1 MSPVASDK
9 GGSLIDQLPT
19 EQLTH
24 ELQEL
29 AKAAGHRV
37 LQQATGRLGGV
48 AKKLAGTAGETGKAA
63 VEEALKGGGKAGI
76 LKGVAGK
83 VAKGAAGKVAQA
95 GKAVPGKIKEAVTG
109 GGGGGGQAGKT
120 KVTNIV
126 ETIDVGVPRRVA
138 YDQWT
143 RFTEFPDFMKKVE
156 KVEQESDTELSWR
169 AQIFLSHRDWK
180 STIIDQVPDER
191 IVWKS
196 EGAKGYV
203 DGAVTFHELTPDL
216 TRILVVLQYYPQGFV
231 EKVANLWRAQ
241 GRRVRLELKHFRRHV
256 MTETLLH
263 PEEVK
268 GWRGEIHDSEVTK
281 GPQEEEGPEEGA
293 EAKAGQGEPAEGEQK
308 GEPAEGE
315 KAKDEQEQGQ
325 PGEGEEAEAGETQ
338 GETEQTGE
346 AEGEAAPGEPG
357 QGEQR

>member
-1 MSPVASDK
+1 M
-9 GGSLIDQLPT
+9 DQLPT

-29 AKAAGHRV
+29 AKAAGHKV

-48 AKKLAGTAGETGKAA
+48 ARKLAGTAGEAGKAVVGEVA
-63 VEEALKGGGKAGI
+63 KEAGKAIPGGGLKGIVGT
-76 LKGVAGK
+76 
-83 VAKGAAGKVAQA
+83 VAKGAVGKVAEA
-95 GKAVPGKIKEAVTG
+95 GKGAPGKIMEAVKG
-109 GGGGGGQAGKT
+109 GGGGGGAAGKT

-126 ETIDVGVPRRVA
+126 ESIDVGVPLRVA

-143 RFTEFPDFMKKVE
+143 RFTDFPEYMKKVE

-180 STIIDQVPDER
+180 STISDQVPDER

-203 DGAVTFHELTPDL
+203 DGAVTFHELAPNL
-216 TRILVVLQYYPQGFV
+216 TRILVVLEYYPQGFV
-231 EKVANLWRAQ
+231 EKTANLWRAQ

-263 PEEVK
+263 PEEVQ

-281 GPQEEEGPEEGA
+281 GPQEEEGERPAEG
-293 EAKAGQGEPAEGEQK
+293 EGEGEPAEAEAEKK
-308 GEPAEGE
+308 GEPDEGE
-315 KAKDEQEQGQ
+315 AEKKGDTGKAS
-325 PGEGEEAEAGETQ
+325 GEGETTQ
-338 GETEQTGE
+338 GGPD
-346 AEGEAAPGEPG
+346 EGG
-357 QGEQR
+357 QR